1 MCLFSFYMLPSSR
14 TLPLAAST
22 LILPLSL
29 HFPASWGELKPL
41 KLVQVV
47 KARQLYHMHGELSV
61 FYIGTFG
68 RISSHPPGYC
78 EKNPA
83 PWGGHVFLF
92 YNEAKKKS

>member
-14 TLPLAAST
+14 SLPLAAP
-22 LILPLSL
+22 IDFLS
-29 HFPASWGELKPL
+29 FFSFSCVMASWGELKPL

-83 PWGGHVFLF
+83 PWGGHV
-92 YNEAKKKS
+92 YDS